1 VTPAPLAARRG
12 YADTPL
18 GPLHWVEAGQGPT
31 VLCLHQTPR
40 SVDEYAELL
49 PELARR
55 GLRGIAKDTV
65 GFGASAPASEHSIE
79 AYADGVEAFLRARDL
94 AGVTLLGHH
103 TGGVVAVEVAARRP
117 SRLAR
122 VVLSSTPWTDEAFRE
137 KRRSSPGID
146 HVETR
151 DDGSHLSELWR
162 RRAAFYPA
170 GRPDVLTRFVRDA
183 LVVADSLEA
192 GHRAVGAYR
201 MEHRLPLV
209 EVPVLLV
216 GAAAD
221 PYAYPHLPELSA
233 RLPGAEV
240 VVVEE
245 GMVPLMELHAP
256 EVAEAV
262 RRFVP

>member
-1 VTPAPLAARRG
+1 MTRRG
-12 YADTPL
+12 YADTPV
-18 GPLHWVEAGQGPT
+18 GQLHWAEVGSGPA

-40 SVDEYAELL
+40 SLDEYAELL

-55 GLRGIAKDTV
+55 GLRGIAMDTV
-65 GFGASAPASEHSIE
+65 GFGASAATGEHTIE
-79 AYADGVEAFLRARDL
+79 AYADGVEAFLEAHDL
-94 AGVTLLGHH
+94 TDVTLLGHH

-117 SRLAR
+117 SRVSRL
-122 VVLSSTPWTDEAFRE
+122 VLSSTPFTDEAFRE
-137 KRRSSPGID
+137 KRRGSPGID
-146 HVETR
+146 HVEVR
-151 DDGSHLSELWR
+151 EDGSHLTELWQ

-170 GRPDVLTRFVRDA
+170 GRPDILTRFVRDA
-183 LVVADSLEA
+183 LTVADTLEA

-201 MEHRLPLV
+201 MEDRLPLI

-221 PYAYPHLPELSA
+221 PYAYPHLPEMSA
-233 RLPGAEV
+233 RLPGADV
-240 VVVEE
+240 VVVDE

-256 EVAEAV
+256 EVADAV

>member
-1 VTPAPLAARRG
+1 VISRG

-18 GPLHWVEAGQGPT
+18 GQLHWAEAGQGPP
-31 VLCLHQTPR
+31 VVCLHQTPR
-40 SVDEYAELL
+40 SSDEYAELL

-55 GLRGIAKDTV
+55 GLRAIAVDTL
-65 GFGASAPASEHSIE
+65 GFGASARAAAHSIE
-79 AYADGVEAFLRARDL
+79 AYADGVEAFLAARDL
-94 AGVTLLGHH
+94 TGVTLLGHH
-103 TGGVVAVEVAARRP
+103 TGGVVAVEVAARRGH
-117 SRLAR
+117 RLAR
-122 VVLSSTPWTDEAFRE
+122 LVLSSTPWTDEAFRE
-137 KRRSSPGID
+137 KRRTAPGID
-146 HVETR
+146 HVEVR
-151 DDGSHLSELWR
+151 DDGSHLTELWQ
-162 RRAAFYPA
+162 RRAAFYPP

-192 GHRAVGAYR
+192 GHRAVGSYR
-201 MEHRLPLV
+201 MEDRLPRV

-216 GAAAD
+216 GAGAD

-233 RLPGAEV
+233 RLPGAQV
-240 VVVEE
+240 VVVDE